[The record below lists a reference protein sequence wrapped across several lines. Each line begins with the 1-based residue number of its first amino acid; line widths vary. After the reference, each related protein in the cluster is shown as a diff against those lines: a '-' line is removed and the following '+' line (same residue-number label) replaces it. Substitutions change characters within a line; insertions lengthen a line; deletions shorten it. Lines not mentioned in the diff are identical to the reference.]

1 MTWKYHDYFLFTI
14 IGGGGCLEIELK
26 RRTDRK
32 LQLNSN
38 FKKKT
43 FKIYFMYIYKIILEI
58 TPSSQVK
65 GF

>member
-38 FKKKT
+38 LKKKNIQNL
-43 FKIYFMYIYKIILEI
+43 FHVHIQDYIRDYSIF
-58 TPSSQVK
+58 PSQ

>member
-38 FKKKT
+38 LKKKKHSKFISCT
-43 FKIYFMYIYKIILEI
+43 YTRLY
-58 TPSSQVK
+58 
-65 GF
+65 